1 LTDVEAGRLMQ
12 RGGDRSQIV
21 SRSLLLVFAASLGG
35 LANYNLLLT
44 VVPLY
49 AAQSA
54 GTVGAGLATG
64 ALMLTTVIAE
74 MATTRIVAAYGA
86 RSAFAVGLVLLGLP
100 ALLLIPSAALPVI
113 IAVSLLRGLGFGI
126 VAVLGSALVAE
137 LVPAERRGEGL
148 GLYGVLV
155 SVPAIAV
162 LPLSVWLIERVGY
175 APLFVASAVVAI
187 ISIIPALALSGRH
200 REEEPTTAVGFVDAL
215 RSSGIAA
222 PAFAFGA
229 AAMAA
234 GIVVTFLPLAVTAGA
249 GTLAATALLVQAIA
263 MMISRWLA
271 GRLGDRHGSGR
282 LLLPG
287 AVITALG
294 IGAMA
299 LGQHPVGVLGGM
311 LLFGGGFGVAQ
322 NASLAVMFERVGR
335 AGYNAAS
342 AAWNFA
348 YDVGIGLG
356 AAAFGL
362 IAQGTTYGAAF
373 AMTAVV
379 MLLAAIP
386 AARAARLAMIP
397 AQEPSPR

>member
-1 LTDVEAGRLMQ
+1 MR
-12 RGGDRSQIV
+12 RGGDRSKLV

-86 RSAFAVGLVLLGLP
+86 RSAFAAGLVLLGLP
-100 ALLLIPSAALPVI
+100 ALLLIASATLPVI

-175 APLFVASAVVAI
+175 APLFVASAIVAMASVV
-187 ISIIPALALSGRH
+187 PALALGR
-200 REEEPTTAVGFVDAL
+200 TAPENEAPVGFVDAL

-249 GTLAATALLVQAIA
+249 GALAATALFVQAVA
-263 MMISRWLA
+263 MMIARWLA
-271 GRLGDRHGSGR
+271 GRIGDRHGSGR

-287 AVITALG
+287 AVVTGLG

-299 LGQHPVGVLGGM
+299 LGQNPVTVLGGM
-311 LLFGGGFGVAQ
+311 ALFGAGFGVAQ

-348 YDVGIGLG
+348 YDVGIGAG
-356 AAAFGL
+356 AAAFGVL
-362 IAQGTTYGAAF
+362 AGRTSYPLAF
-373 AMTAVV
+373 AVTAVV
-379 MLLAAIP
+379 MLSALLP
-386 AARAARLAMIP
+386 AARTSGTRAGAP
-397 AQEPSPR
+397 